1 MGGAESKMINELL
14 DAILCGREGKV
25 ARLLKKEPKLA
36 MCEFYGGV
44 TNPICRATYLGH
56 RNIVSLLLKY
66 GTDINKTSQD
76 QRTPLIWAAF
86 RDNVQMIE
94 FLLTANA
101 DVNLVDKDGYNALD
115 IAITRIN
122 FY

>member
-1 MGGAESKMINELL
+1 MGGAESKLVNELL

-44 TNPICRATYLGH
+44 TNPVCRASYLGH

-66 GTDINKTSQD
+66 GADVNKQSQD
-76 QRTPLIWAAF
+76 LRSPLIWAAF
-86 RDNVQMIE
+86 RDNTQMIE
-94 FLLTANA
+94 FLL
-101 DVNLVDKDGYNALD
+101 
-115 IAITRIN
+115 
-122 FY
+122 